1 MYIQV
6 VREKKMLPE
15 ISTQEAFLFTFVLYT
30 VQILEGSSKLM
41 KQYETMFF
49 WENQFTINRRDPNSN
64 VGLPGRKASVLT
76 IWPRYFLPLLWHFF
90 LYGHGTFIT
99 T

>member
-1 MYIQV
+1 MK
-6 VREKKMLPE
+6 RNNLEN
-15 ISTQEAFLFTFVLYT
+15 STRQR
-30 VQILEGSSKLM
+30 
-41 KQYETMFF
+41 
-49 WENQFTINRRDPNSN
+49 ENQFTINRRDPNSN

-76 IWPRYFLPLLWHFF
+76 IWPRYFLALLWHFF